1 MEKRQATCFRAVPK
15 ADFALRMLTI
25 SGISKSFGGKT
36 LFEDVSLQVNREDRI
51 GLVGPNGAGKSTL
64 FAMILKNEE
73 PDAGQIHFERN
84 VKVGFLPQESAPVG
98 DETILELATAV
109 SEEIVDLKKKLKAWD
124 TAHPDDLEHH
134 DDNLHARFGELGG
147 FQLEAKAKKILS
159 GLGFREKDFDRPAK
173 ELSGGWVMRGHLA
186 RLLVQEPDLLMLDEP
201 TNHLDLEALLW
212 FQEYLKT
219 YPGGILMISHD
230 REFLNQLVGS
240 IVEIRLGKLIR
251 YRGNYEDFL
260 MQREAN
266 EAQLLAAYKNQQR
279 EIEHLMEFVER
290 FRAKNT
296 KAAQAQSKLKQ
307 IERMEKIEAPVSADK
322 KISFSFPQPQR
333 SGLKVITLKDI
344 HHAYGSN
351 VVYRGV
357 DFVSERGERVVLV
370 GPNGAGKS
378 TLLKLLAGVM
388 PVQSGERTLGHN
400 VKAGYY
406 SQYRV
411 EMLQPN
417 RSVFEEACDTPQ
429 RMTEESIRTL
439 LGCFLFRG
447 DDIYKPVGVLSG
459 GEKSRLAL
467 VKLLLDPPNLLLMDE
482 PTTHLDI
489 PSIDALVEA
498 LKQFDGTLIFI
509 SHDVYFIRALA
520 NRVVHVN
527 AGQLTVYS
535 GDYQYYL
542 DKTNATSARAA
553 LTAGEKAQDEKPQVA
568 PDRINSKEQ
577 KRLEAE
583 QRNARSKARR
593 EQQQLVSRLEK
604 EIHELETRQV
614 ELTAELE
621 KPETYETPGAAMKIN
636 RELTDVT
643 ESLSRVTTQWETEAT
658 KLHELDA

>member
-1 MEKRQATCFRAVPK
+1 
-15 ADFALRMLTI
+15 MLTI
-25 SGISKSFGGKT
+25 GGISKSFGGRT

-51 GLVGPNGAGKSTL
+51 GLVGPNGAGKTTL
-64 FAMILKNEE
+64 FSMILQIEE
-73 PDAGQIHFERN
+73 PDAGKINFEKN
-84 VKVGFLPQESAPVG
+84 IKVGFLPQESAPVG
-98 DETILELATAV
+98 DETILELATAI
-109 SEEIVDLKKKLKAWD
+109 SDEIVDLKKKIKAWD

-134 DDNLHARFGELGG
+134 DDNLHARFSELGG
-147 FQLEAKAKKILS
+147 FQLEAKAKKILV

-201 TNHLDLEALLW
+201 TNHLDLEVLLW
-212 FQEYLKT
+212 FQEYLKG

-240 IVEIRLGKLIR
+240 IIEIRQSKLVR

-260 MQREAN
+260 LQREAA
-266 EAQLLAAYKNQQR
+266 EVQLLAAYNNQQR
-279 EIEHLMEFVER
+279 EIAHLMDFVDR

-296 KAAQAQSKLKQ
+296 KATQAQSKLKQ
-307 IERMEKIEAPVSADK
+307 IERMEKIEAPVNTDK

-333 SGLKVITLKDI
+333 SGLKVITLKNID
-344 HHAYGSN
+344 HAYGPN
-351 VVYRGV
+351 VVYRGM
-357 DFVSERGERVVLV
+357 DFSAERDERVVLV

-378 TLLKLLAGVM
+378 TLLKLVAGVM
-388 PVQSGERTLGHN
+388 PVQSGEYILGHN

-406 SQYRV
+406 SQYRI
-411 EMLQPN
+411 EMLQAS
-417 RSVFEEACDTPQ
+417 RTVFEEACDTPQ

-447 DDIYKPVGVLSG
+447 DDIYKPVSVLSG

-482 PTTHLDI
+482 PTTHLDM

-498 LKQFDGTLIFI
+498 LKQFQGTLVFI

-527 AGQLTVYS
+527 AGRLTHYS

-542 DKTNATSARAA
+542 DKTFATSARAA
-553 LTAGEKAQDEKPQVA
+553 LTAGAKVA
-568 PDRINSKEQ
+568 EPETAKSVERSANKEQ
-577 KRLEAE
+577 KRLDAE
-583 QRNARSKARR
+583 ERNARSKVKR
-593 EQQQLVSRLEK
+593 ELQQLVTRLEK
-604 EIHELETRQV
+604 EIHELEQRQV
-614 ELTAELE
+614 ELTADLE
-621 KPETYETPGAAMKIN
+621 KPETYEAPGAAMKVN
-636 RELTDVT
+636 RELTHVT
-643 ESLSRVTTQWETEAT
+643 ETLETVTAQWETEAT
-658 KLHELDA
+658 KLHDFGN